1 MAHRCRVASGAF
13 APAAIPA
20 LLLTAFVP
28 AAPAPAG
35 GDPESQAAAAA
46 DTVVAYTPGLG
57 VPPGFDQTAA
67 ALGPPAR
74 FSGAGLEPGVVSPFQ
89 PAFTPAELL
98 VVGRGGSV
106 VLAFDE
112 PVLDDPA
119 NPFGVD
125 LLVFGN
131 AFLIDLAFP
140 TGLAGGLFAEGGRIE
155 VSPDG
160 VTWTLVPEAD
170 ADGGF
175 PTLGWRDAGPYDA
188 EPGRMPT
195 DFTRPVDPAIDP
207 AMLAGTSWPELL
219 AIYDGS
225 GGGTPVDL
233 APLGLVAITHV
244 RISVPVDAPTAIE
257 LDAVMDVAPLRPAA
271 DVDGDGL
278 VGFGDVLAVLAA
290 WGGCPGPPADCPGDV
305 DGDGVTGFGDLL
317 AVLAAW
323 SGP

>member
-1 MAHRCRVASGAF
+1 MARHCRVVPRGLTA
-13 APAAIPA
+13 PA
-20 LLLTAFVP
+20 LLIATLTAP
-28 AAPAPAG
+28 ASPAPAG
-35 GDPESQAAAAA
+35 EPDPQVDAAA
-46 DTVVAYTPGLG
+46 DAVVAYAPGLG
-57 VPPGFDQTAA
+57 VPPGFDDPAA

-175 PTLGWRDAGPYDA
+175 PTLGWLDAGPYDL
-188 EPGRMPT
+188 EPGRTPS
-195 DFTRPVDPAIDP
+195 DFTRPVDPAVDP
-207 AMLAGTSWPELL
+207 STLAGTSWPNLL

-233 APLGLVAITHV
+233 GPLGLAAITHV
-244 RISVPVDAPTAIE
+244 RISVPADAPTAIE
-257 LDAVMDVAPLRPAA
+257 LDAVMDVAPAGPAA

-290 WGGCPGPPADCPGDV
+290 WGACPAPPAACPADV
-305 DGDGVTGFGDLL
+305 DGDAAVGFGDIL

>member
-1 MAHRCRVASGAF
+1 MARRCLASLRPPAL
-13 APAAIPA
+13 AAIA
-20 LLLTAFVP
+20 GVL
-28 AAPAPAG
+28 AAPHLPA
-35 GDPESQAAAAA
+35 SAAAAAA
-46 DTVVAYTPGLG
+46 DPDPQTAAAADAVIAYTPGLG
-57 VPPGFDQTAA
+57 VPPGFGDPAA

-74 FSGAGLEPGVVSPFQ
+74 FSGAGLDPGVVSPFQ

-131 AFLIDLAFP
+131 PFLVDLAFP
-140 TGLAGGLFAEGGRIE
+140 GGLAGGLFAEGGLIE

-160 VTWTLVPEAD
+160 VVWTVVPGAV

-175 PTLGWRDAGPYDA
+175 PTLGWLDAGPYDA
-188 EPGRMPT
+188 EPGRVPS
-195 DFTRPVDPAIDP
+195 DFTRPVDPAVDP
-207 AMLAGTSWPELL
+207 SMLAGTSWPDLL
-219 AIYDGS
+219 AIYAGS

-233 APLGLVAITHV
+233 TPLGLAAVTHV
-244 RISVPVDAPTAIE
+244 RISVPADAPTAIE

-290 WGGCPGPPADCPGDV
+290 WGTCPAPPMACPADV
-305 DGDGVTGFGDLL
+305 DGDAAVGFGDIL